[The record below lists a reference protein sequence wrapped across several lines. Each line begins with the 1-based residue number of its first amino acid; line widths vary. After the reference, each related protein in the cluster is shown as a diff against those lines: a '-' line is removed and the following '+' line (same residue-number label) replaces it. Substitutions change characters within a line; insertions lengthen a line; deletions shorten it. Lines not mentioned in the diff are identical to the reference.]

1 MCFSR
6 RDDGESR
13 AETKDLQLAV
23 GGRGRG
29 TSAAPPS
36 FSFGFVAGACA
47 GTPRKNNHPVSE
59 CTHGTEEAEETVT
72 VTNCHCD

>member
-6 RDDGESR
+6 RDDDESR
-13 AETKDLQLAV
+13 AETSKDLQLVV

-29 TSAAPPS
+29 TLAAPPS

-47 GTPRKNNHPVSE
+47 GPHRKNNHPVSE
-59 CTHGTEEAEETVT
+59 CTLGTEEAE
-72 VTNCHCD
+72 NNLGGN